1 MSFYSSVSTVP
12 EYQVVATQPS
22 TGVAVDS
29 NGNIYVAQSSLH
41 RINKITPAGLV
52 TTLAG
57 SSQGFAEGSGSA
69 AKFSLPRGVAV
80 DSGGN
85 VYVTDS
91 VNKRIRRITPAGV
104 VTTFAGSATAGSL
117 DGQGTAA
124 QFNTPYG
131 ITVDSGGNFYV
142 SDSGNHRIRKITPA
156 GVVTTLAGDGTAGYL
171 DGQGTAAQFNQPAGV
186 AVDSGGNVYVADRG
200 NKRIRKITPAGVVTT
215 LAGDGTAG
223 YLDGQ
228 GSAAQFNQPF
238 GVAVDSSGNVYVADT
253 LNNRIRKITSTG
265 AVSTF
270 AGSSSATA
278 GSLDGQGS
286 TAQFN
291 GPFGIAINSSGIV
304 YIVEGISGTSKIRKI
319 ELIPCSQPTG
329 TQYVTAT
336 CTDASN
342 TVFSTPPNCTAG
354 QFFSG
359 FKAGSSTSTGSPGT
373 CTPCSEPTGTQ
384 FVTAICTSTANTV
397 FSNTPPPTCT
407 TGGILKNFSAGSST
421 TLGSLGVCSSP
432 CNAGSYNNNGVCE
445 PCPSGLFSVAGA
457 LVCSAACPV
466 GTLAII
472 GSACMCPAGKWYN
485 ISSLQCNTCPSGT
498 FYVGSGATSMS
509 NCMSCGSGTYSGI
522 GSPSCLQCPVGTSF
536 SGSRGTSSAVCTPC
550 PAGQY
555 SNITG
560 SSACSTCPVG
570 TSSIVG
576 SSFCYRATSEKRV
589 MTFAGSGSSA
599 QFTEPCGVAVD
610 SNGNFYVADRLN
622 NLIRKITPSGAVSTL
637 AGSSWGFADGQ
648 GSAAQFKN
656 PVGVA
661 VDSNGNVYVAD
672 TDNHRIRKIT
682 PAGVVTTLAGDGN
695 ASFLD
700 GQGSATRF
708 NYPQGVAVDS
718 GGNVYVAD
726 KNNNRI
732 RKITSTGA
740 VSTLA
745 GSATSGSLDGT
756 GTAAQF
762 NQPFGVAVDSSGN
775 VYVAE
780 WVGRKVRKITSSGVV
795 STLAGT
801 GGLMGITLDSNGN
814 IYVADT
820 LNNQISKIT
829 PSGTVSVLAGSG
841 TVGYLDGSVL
851 SSQFNQP
858 IGVAVDS
865 GGNVY
870 VADTGNNKIRKITDG
885 IIEDRGLYVMHTFY
899 TTIGQFTTL
908 GNMDI
913 YDELVITATNVYSKG
928 PRTLAAATYTIDP
941 NQSTTGLLNR
951 GSVYTTDYGTFQSGT
966 VQYVIVYLK
975 TPCPASTPKWDPL
988 QRKCVAACSIPLSS
1002 VTSNVCTKCSTISQ
1016 VSSIP
1021 DTSVKFN
1028 SPYGVAID
1036 SGGNVYVADT
1046 GNNRIRKITPN
1057 GISTLAGSG
1066 TAGYLDGSGL
1076 SAQFRGPVSVA
1087 VDSSDNIY
1095 VADTGNH
1102 RIRKITSAGVVTT
1115 LAGSGS
1121 ASFLD
1126 GSGTNAS
1133 FSRPGGIAV
1142 DSAGNVYV
1150 GDIDNH
1156 RVRKITSAGVVTTLA
1171 GSATAGYLDGQGTA
1185 AQFNQ
1190 PAGVAVDS
1198 GGNVYVA
1205 DIVNNNIR
1213 KITSAGVVTTL
1224 AGGSRGSL
1232 DGQGTTAQFNY
1243 PCSVAVDS
1251 AGYVYVADP
1260 DNHKVRKI
1268 TPSGTV
1274 TTLAGGAQG
1283 PAALF
1288 NYPRGIAVDSAGYV
1302 YVADTG
1308 YNRIRKITPSGAL
1321 STYDTAATCE
1331 SGFTLSGTTCNGTSL
1346 TCPDQS
1352 WTLSGSL
1359 CTKTELRCPTGSILM
1374 PQNYCLFS
1382 NGLSA
1387 LQTSIDLIQSATST
1401 PVSKPAYGACVTD
1414 CPVNSY
1420 KNEDCVQCPGNQVTA
1435 STGATSVTECVC
1447 PVGTYGTNG
1456 SGVCTPCGQDQT
1468 SPQGTQTQSGC
1479 VMYCPVGSYASS
1491 TSTCT
1496 VCPYGSSPAGSMSV
1510 SACVCAPG
1518 TFLNAGSCVSQCPI
1532 GMYADNGS
1540 RSCIQCPGNQTSTLG
1555 AVGISAC
1562 VCPDGSGGLN
1572 GSGVCTPCTGGQAST
1587 MTTSTCPDN
1596 TWTLTGSVCSKVS
1609 DYDCAGISYDD
1620 LIESGQLLE
1629 PVEIDIG
1636 TATRAFTNQPVRN
1649 GTSFTFSLDI
1659 NIERKTPGVWRDIF
1673 QNISGGTW
1681 PITNSNMR
1689 KPSLHISDYWI
1700 SFTYSTNPHTP
1711 PNDYNLYAD
1720 SNYNVVPGTWFK
1732 CTCTVDGPNRTI
1744 AMYINGQKQSEKTAG
1759 VALDVPSGAPAFTW
1773 RPWNDNNNGYIKVK
1787 NVYWWNQVLS
1797 SDAIKLFAGLSVPG
1811 ACYKTANT
1819 CYSTTYTC
1827 PTSACTLSRY
1837 TCPDASWTLNGSVC
1851 LKSGQSM
1858 TAPTVTCS
1866 CPVNPPQYTCPA
1878 GWTLDGTRCR
1888 TTNPTYYS
1896 CDNRGSDYNRDPTTG
1911 WTTVKSA
1918 LKLEEG
1924 TRCRRYTCSADT
1936 SQSGTYLTIDGNSC
1950 KFYNSTYTCPSDP
1963 GYKMGPYTGI
1973 QTTPYAGF
1981 PLCVKWIFS
1990 NGQIVPDDY
1999 KIRLMN
2005 SFDNLI
2011 PENDPPPPG
2020 YFVFV
2025 AVSPSLNQCRGD
2037 LITQF
2042 GSSSLMSST
2051 SSSFYSQLNGICHVC
2066 PSQYINTNGVTKY
2079 YSTCNA
2085 FSTDCQTNQCM
2096 CRDINS
2102 GIINV
2107 CVNKTYVGPPN
2118 WPTIYKVWPNDNV
2131 RATPYY
2137 TTIPTTVA
2145 EDIAATPQY
2154 DYRPADPVMSDINAQ
2169 DAKLTRTQAQVMAI
2183 QTTNATTGSVQGR
2196 QCMCSETQYMDL
2208 LNKNCVNLCPV
2219 ATYAD
2224 SATRTCQ
2231 PCRANT
2237 TSPEGSTSSAQCVCS
2252 YATPHWSGFSCMQQL
2267 NPSAV
2272 VTGSGFTTR
2281 YENKYTIHEFT
2292 QSGSFTL
2299 LSPTI
2304 ASLWLVGGGAG
2315 GTSDGK
2321 PGGGGTVT
2329 NVNNQSLSEGTY
2341 TVTVGSGGGPD
2352 RAGGN
2357 TSLTG
2362 PGTNF
2367 TANGGSVLTSLTS
2380 ALAFRFINLGAS
2392 TILYCQCADSMCTP
2406 PPPTPAPL
2414 CIGGTYIGGV
2424 CVCPL
2429 DMIYDQSTKTCIATT
2444 PDCYEEGP
2452 ADRTK
2457 QCCPGLSYND
2467 GQCNPDTAA
2476 FAVSEAAQA
2485 QDDAYGFMES
2495 QAMAYEAQHQVFFTG
2510 YD

>member
-41 RINKITPAGLV
+41 RINKITSAGVV

-186 AVDSGGNVYVADRG
+186 AVDSGGNVYVAERG

-329 TQYVTAT
+329 TQYVAAT
-336 CTDASN
+336 CTDTSN

-384 FVTAICTSTANTV
+384 FVTAICTSTTNTV

-708 NYPQGVAVDS
+708 NYPHGVAVDS

-756 GTAAQF
+756 GSAAQF

-795 STLAGT
+795 STLAET

-851 SSQFNQP
+851 SSQFNHP

-870 VADTGNNKIRKITDG
+870 VADKGNNKIRKITDG

-1002 VTSNVCTKCSTISQ
+1002 VTSNVCTKCSTLTD
-1016 VSSIP
+1016 VLSIP

-1095 VADTGNH
+1095 VSDSGNH

-1121 ASFLD
+1121 ALFLD

-1171 GSATAGYLDGQGTA
+1171 GSTTAGYLDGQGTA

-1205 DIVNNNIR
+1205 DILNNNIR

-1232 DGQGTTAQFNY
+1232 DGQGTTAQFYY

-1251 AGYVYVADP
+1251 SGTVYVADP

-1274 TTLAGGAQG
+1274 TTLAGGSQG
-1283 PAALF
+1283 LAALF

-1352 WTLSGSL
+1352 WTLSGYL

-1374 PQNYCLFS
+1374 PQKYCLFS

-1387 LQTSIDLIQSATST
+1387 LQTSVDLIQYATST

-1496 VCPYGSSPAGSMSV
+1496 VCPYGSSQAGSMSV
-1510 SACVCAPG
+1510 SACTCAPG
-1518 TFLNAGSCVSQCPI
+1518 TFLNAGTCVAQCPI
-1532 GMYADNGS
+1532 GMYGDNGS
-1540 RSCIQCPGNQTSTLG
+1540 RLCIQCPGNQTSALG

-1587 MTTSTCPDN
+1587 MTTSTCPDD

-1636 TATRAFTNQPVRN
+1636 TATQRSFTKQPTGV
-1649 GTSFTFSLDI
+1649 SSVFTFSIDLQI
-1659 NIERKTPGVWRDIF
+1659 QNNTTNYRHIF
-1673 QNISGGTW
+1673 QNIPGFNW
-1681 PITNSNMR
+1681 PIDTSDKG
-1689 KPSLHISDYWI
+1689 KPLLVLYDRSIWLR
-1700 SFTYSTNPHTP
+1700 YSTNPGGP
-1711 PNDYNLYAD
+1711 PSDYNFAIG
-1720 SNYNVVPGTWFK
+1720 SNFVPGDWFK
-1732 CTCTVDGPNRTI
+1732 CTCTVDGPNKTI
-1744 AMYINGQKQSEKTAG
+1744 TMYINGVKQSQQTVIGGNLIAPTA
-1759 VALDVPSGAPAFTW
+1759 APSFTW
-1773 RPWNDNNNGYIKVK
+1773 RSQTGDINNGYMKVK
-1787 NVYWWNQVLS
+1787 NVYWWNQVLP

-1866 CPVNPPQYTCPA
+1866 CPVSPPQYTCPA

-1896 CDNRGSDYNRDPTTG
+1896 CDNEGSENNPNTPTTG

-1918 LKLEEG
+1918 RKLEG
-1924 TRCRRYTCSADT
+1924 DRCRRYTCSADT

-1950 KFYNSTYTCPSDP
+1950 KFYNSTYVCQT
-1963 GYKMGPYTGI
+1963 GYR
-1973 QTTPYAGF
+1973 QEPYAGSF
-1981 PLCVKWIFS
+1981 QTALAEIPGCNKWS
-1990 NGQIVPDDY
+1990 HVPDDY
-1999 KIRLMN
+1999 DVVVGINPYTRSNTFIATSRERDYCAIDYIRERNLKWGDNYPNDRRPVYMEAGYTIYSN
-2005 SFDNLI
+2005 VRDESTATRYSFQAKSYNVVDNICYPIDCPVI
-2011 PENDPPPPG
+2011 PANA
-2020 YFVFV
+2020 Y
-2025 AVSPSLNQCRGD
+2025 NW
-2037 LITQF
+2037 
-2042 GSSSLMSST
+2042 SSSG
-2051 SSSFYSQLNGICHVC
+2051 N
-2066 PSQYINTNGVTKY
+2066 
-2079 YSTCNA
+2079 CNNA
-2085 FSTDCQTNQCM
+2085 PLLYDTFIAILAD
-2096 CRDINS
+2096 
-2102 GIINV
+2102 
-2107 CVNKTYVGPPN
+2107 TY
-2118 WPTIYKVWPNDNV
+2118 
-2131 RATPYY
+2131 RAVPYY

-2145 EDIAATPQY
+2145 DDIAATPQY

-2196 QCMCSETQYMDL
+2196 QCMCSGTQYMDL

-2252 YATPHWSGFSCMQQL
+2252 YATPYWSGFSCMQEL
-2267 NPSAV
+2267 NASAV

-2299 LSPTI
+2299 LSPTF
-2304 ASLWLVGGGAG
+2304 AKLLLVGGGAG
-2315 GTSDGK
+2315 GSSDGY

-2329 NVNNQSLSEGTY
+2329 NVNDHSLSGGTY
-2341 TVTVGSGGGPD
+2341 NVTVGAEGGPNS
-2352 RAGGN
+2352 AGGN

-2380 ALAFRFINLGAS
+2380 LTSFRFINLGAS
-2392 TILYCQCADSMCTP
+2392 TILYCACANPGCTP
-2406 PPPTPAPL
+2406 PLDSFYVTNNSKVVNRTDGVIKTMNEVNTSPAPTEESCAQACL
-2414 CIGGTYIGGV
+2414 DTPECIG
-2424 CVCPL
+2424 
-2429 DMIYDQSTKTCIATT
+2429 
-2444 PDCYEEGP
+2444 
-2452 ADRTK
+2452 
-2457 QCCPGLSYND
+2457 
-2467 GQCNPDTAA
+2467 
-2476 FAVSEAAQA
+2476 FAVDLRYNLSCSLYNFNFVAVDS
-2485 QDDAYGFMES
+2485 QDQRYTYMKKTGCTTSATNHCGQVCGSGYSWGWSGSVYTCTGDYGS
-2495 QAMAYEAQHQVFFTG
+2495 G
-2510 YD
+2510 